1 MQAPPAGGLT
11 DKNKIPRMHYMK
23 KILQLAL
30 LFLATFGLVRG
41 VAAETR
47 LLEMRNIDARV
58 VRVKLDGVMEV
69 RIRQGNVAS
78 LSITAD
84 KRYIADVS
92 TAQSGDT
99 LHIETEVRGFKL
111 GPSSIRAD
119 LVLPNL
125 REVSSEGFGSTD
137 ITGFKGEELTLSLE
151 GAGSIKLVGDY
162 RKLNARLGGV
172 GSMQLWIGNNERAEL
187 DLQGA
192 GSVVLGGRGR
202 TLKASLG
209 GLGSLNAQQFEADA
223 VNLELSGLGNAT
235 VNAHTNA
242 KLNLSGLGSVVVYGK
257 PANRDVSVEGLG
269 KVSWK

>member
-1 MQAPPAGGLT
+1 
-11 DKNKIPRMHYMK
+11 MK
-23 KILQLAL
+23 KTLQLAL
-30 LFLATFGLVRG
+30 LFLATLGLVRAA
-41 VAAETR
+41 AAETR
-47 LLEMRNIDARV
+47 LLEMRTVDARV

-69 RIRQGNVAS
+69 RIRQGNVPS

-99 LHIETEVRGFKL
+99 LHIETEVRGFKIN
-111 GPSSIRAD
+111 PSSIRAD

-137 ITGFKGEELTLSLE
+137 VTGFTGEELTLSLE
-151 GAGSIKLVGDY
+151 GAGSIKVVGDY
-162 RKLNARLGGV
+162 RKLNASLGGV
-172 GSMQLWIGNNERAEL
+172 GSMHIWVGNNEKAEL

-202 TLKASLG
+202 MLKASLG

-235 VNAHTNA
+235 VSARTNA

>member
-1 MQAPPAGGLT
+1 
-11 DKNKIPRMHYMK
+11 MK
-23 KILQLAL
+23 KTLHFALA
-30 LFLATFGLVRG
+30 FLATFGLLRG
-41 VAAETR
+41 VSAETR
-47 LLEMRNIDARV
+47 LLEMRTVDARV

-111 GPSSIRAD
+111 NPGSIRAD

-137 ITGFKGEELTLSLE
+137 VSGFTGDELTLSLE
-151 GAGSIKLVGDY
+151 GAGSVKVVGDY
-162 RKLNARLGGV
+162 RKLSATLGGV
-172 GSMQLWIGNNERAEL
+172 GSMQLWIGNNDKAEL

-202 TLKASLG
+202 LLKASLG
-209 GLGSLNAQQFEADA
+209 SLGSLNAQQFEADA
-223 VNLELSGLGNAT
+223 VNLDLSGLGNAI
-235 VNAHTNA
+235 VNARSNA

-257 PANRDVSVEGLG
+257 PANRDVSVDGLG

>member
-1 MQAPPAGGLT
+1 
-11 DKNKIPRMHYMK
+11 MK

-99 LHIETEVRGFKL
+99 LHIETEVRGFKI

-125 REVSSEGFGSTD
+125 RELSSEGFGSTD

-162 RKLNARLGGV
+162 RKLNASLGGV
-172 GSMQLWIGNNERAEL
+172 GSMQLWIGNNEKAEL

-202 TLKASLG
+202 LLKASLG
-209 GLGSLNAQQFEADA
+209 GLGSLNAQQFEADT

-235 VNAHTNA
+235 VNVHTNA

-257 PANRDVSVEGLG
+257 PANRDVSVDGLG

>member
-1 MQAPPAGGLT
+1 
-11 DKNKIPRMHYMK
+11 MK

-30 LFLATFGLVRG
+30 LFLATLGLVRG
-41 VAAETR
+41 AAAETR
-47 LLEMRNIDARV
+47 LLEMRNVDARV

-69 RIRQGNVAS
+69 RIRQGNVPS

-151 GAGSIKLVGDY
+151 GRAASSWWAITASSMPAWAVWAACSSGSATMSAPSWTC
-162 RKLNARLGGV
+162 RAPAR
-172 GSMQLWIGNNERAEL
+172 WCW
-187 DLQGA
+187 
-192 GSVVLGGRGR
+192 
-202 TLKASLG
+202 
-209 GLGSLNAQQFEADA
+209 ADA
-223 VNLELSGLGNAT
+223 GAS
-235 VNAHTNA
+235 
-242 KLNLSGLGSVVVYGK
+242 
-257 PANRDVSVEGLG
+257 
-269 KVSWK
+269 